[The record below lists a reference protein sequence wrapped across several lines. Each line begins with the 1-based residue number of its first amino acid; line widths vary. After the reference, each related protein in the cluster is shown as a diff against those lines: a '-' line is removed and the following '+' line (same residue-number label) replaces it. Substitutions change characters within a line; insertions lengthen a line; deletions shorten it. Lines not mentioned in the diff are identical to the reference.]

1 MKGENAPDESINL
14 KFCYG
19 INKSFSSVHVI
30 KKIKESKQNDVLI
43 IYSSDNNI
51 VMLVEKRQIIFRGH
65 FNEIT
70 NLVKSYNNEYIVSCD
85 KGFNSSII
93 LWKLSNDTL
102 VPIKKFEITNFQN
115 DQVDKNKLQINSEQN
130 SSPYPNKTQIENN
143 QVKENQNHGIG
154 YECIDISFDN
164 SYICAL
170 TERKIYNK
178 KNIENGQAK
187 IGHLNNNY
195 EHAIQNDENK
205 KCVYFQEVIIFD
217 INGGEKNKIV
227 CRDKIFGK
235 DKQNKIRFNNKYE
248 IVTNSCS
255 KLYIYKFDI
264 KKKKINHYSPSLYKS
279 NKIHEQLIFTE
290 TSFVQDSSTLLTGT
304 TNGYLI
310 IWDYS
315 TIFINKTKNTIKQ
328 REYQKSLEIKK
339 NVSINNI
346 ISYGNF
352 IILGLDD
359 GTVQIFDKQLKCYA
373 WFKNQDIGAIKSI
386 SFESSNFQEDFFSWN
401 SFILF
406 TDKNIIKQIY
416 PNNFNTWDN
425 FYTSSNAIQNNV
437 ENTKSHQPSITK
449 NVTSNIEE
457 NDLKHTKINPKNI
470 KNDTSKITK
479 KNNEDKI
486 LLQFNSTYINCIC
499 INPLS
504 NENIIYI
511 GNTNGLIEIFDFDK
525 NVTIDS
531 IFLKDKEITS
541 MVFSN
546 NGEIL
551 SVGSKCGYIYLIK
564 KINFEIFF
572 TSKDM
577 KYEIAFLYFSH
588 DDKILIS
595 SSANGNIVIYK
606 NNHSTNNGNT
616 NNGNGN
622 NDNGNNASGNN
633 DNANND
639 SGNIMTNALSSDEIP
654 SWKFAYKIINNNDN
668 LLTDLKI
675 VKNNNGEYIIAA
687 ITNNRHLIFYNYNF
701 FENTVSI
708 SYISI
713 EQVYTPTCISPTL
726 HFYNRQI
733 LCICNDKR
741 NVRFFDI
748 ETKKIIKTVTLPFKN
763 QDVKHLIHI
772 TDSTSQNEVV
782 PNENNKLDINSI
794 SEYLHLEQIK
804 HDFNKNQIFMLSLN
818 EKMIVFTTS
827 PIDSNCFRY
836 IGIIVCS
843 GNIKNVIYKNENV
856 IILSKNKIFYFNINT
871 QNLKKY
877 IESQSN
883 TMEIFIEQL
892 GGEKSKI
899 YNQIVDSFY
908 YCEIQK
914 KKFQNKNEKHDI
926 KKILNILSI
935 EYIFAS
941 INIFLSK
948 FEIQN
953 IIQEYHFYYKYVI
966 PLLNNYNILTGH
978 NKIHKNYEQFINH
991 SIQMGNLTLLNYKSN
1006 DDILLQNIYFVNP
1019 LPKYDKN
1026 CKDTLIESQE
1036 DENKTDITTECE
1048 NIFFNINA
1056 FIYTYFNFAIHE
1068 EINFE
1073 KVIEDIKNYYQKKNN
1088 KKTILCNDFLNILN
1102 SYGENMDQNEFKRIY
1117 QIFTENYNSLNMD
1130 EIFDFE
1136 TLHDLVQ

>member
-19 INKSFSSVHVI
+19 INKSFSSVHVV
-30 KKIKESKQNDVLI
+30 KKVNEGKQNDVLI

-85 KGFNSSII
+85 KGLNSSII
-93 LWKLSNDTL
+93 LWKLSNNTL
-102 VPIKKFEITNFQN
+102 APIKKFELTNSQN
-115 DQVDKNKLQINSEQN
+115 DEVDKNILQTNSEQN
-130 SSPYPNKTQIENN
+130 SSPYTNKIPVKNN
-143 QVKENQNHGIG
+143 QVKENKNHGIG

-164 SYICAL
+164 AYICAL

-178 KNIENGQAK
+178 KNTEHGQAE
-187 IGHLNNNY
+187 IGHLNKNY
-195 EHAIQNDENK
+195 DHAIQNDENK
-205 KCVYFQEVIIFD
+205 KCVYFQEVIVFD
-217 INGGEKNKIV
+217 VNGGEKNKIV

-235 DKQNKIRFNNKYE
+235 DKQNKIRFSNKYE

-255 KLYIYKFDI
+255 KLYIYNFDI
-264 KKKKINHYSPSLYKS
+264 KKKKISHYSPSLYKS

-373 WFKNQDIGAIKSI
+373 WFKNQEIGAIKSI
-386 SFESSNFQEDFFSWN
+386 SFEYSNFEEDFFSWN

-406 TDKNIIKQIY
+406 TDQNIIKQIY
-416 PNNFNTWDN
+416 PNNFNTWDD
-425 FYTSSNAIQNNV
+425 FYTHSNGIQNNV
-437 ENTKSHQPSITK
+437 EAGKSHQSA
-449 NVTSNIEE
+449 V
-457 NDLKHTKINPKNI
+457 DQ
-470 KNDTSKITK
+470 NDTSKMAK
-479 KNNEDKI
+479 KNGEDKI
-486 LLQFNSTYINCIC
+486 LLQFNSARINCIC
-499 INPLS
+499 INPLC

-511 GNTNGLIEIFDFDK
+511 GNTNGLIEVFDFDK
-525 NVTIDS
+525 NVTINS
-531 IFLKDKEITS
+531 IFLQDKEITS

-564 KINFEIFF
+564 KNNFEIFF

-588 DDKILIS
+588 DDKLLVS

-606 NNHSTNNGNT
+606 NNNNNT
-616 NNGNGN
+616 TTAFN
-622 NDNGNNASGNN
+622 
-633 DNANND
+633 
-639 SGNIMTNALSSDEIP
+639 SDEK
-654 SWKFAYKIINNNDN
+654 SDWKFAYKIISNNDN
-668 LLTDLKI
+668 ILTDLKI

-687 ITNNRHLIFYNYNF
+687 ITDNRHLVFYNYNF
-701 FENTVSI
+701 SENTVSI

-713 EQVYTPTCISPTL
+713 EQVHTPTCISPTL
-726 HFYNRQI
+726 YFYNRQI

-741 NVRFFDI
+741 NIRFFDI
-748 ETKKIIKTVTLPFKN
+748 ETKKIIKTVFLPFKN
-763 QDVKHLIHI
+763 QDVKHFIHI
-772 TDSTSQNEVV
+772 TDSPSQNEVT
-782 PNENNKLDINSI
+782 PNEDNKLDMNSLP
-794 SEYLHLEQIK
+794 EYLYLEHIK
-804 HDFNKNQIFMLSLN
+804 HDFHKNQIFMLSLN

-827 PIDSNCFRY
+827 PIDSNSFRY

-843 GNIKNVIYKNENV
+843 GNIKSIIYKNQNV

-871 QNLKKY
+871 QTLKKY

-883 TMEIFIEQL
+883 TMQIFIEQL

-966 PLLNNYNILTGH
+966 PLLNKNNILTGH
-978 NKIHKNYEQFINH
+978 NNIQQNYEQFINH
-991 SIQMGNLTLLNYKSN
+991 SIEMGNLTLLNYKSN
-1006 DDILLQNIYFVNP
+1006 DDILLQNIYFVKP
-1019 LPKYDKN
+1019 TPKYDNRIFLFFQFTIADKN
-1026 CKDTLIESQE
+1026 CKETHIENKD

-1073 KVIEDIKNYYQKKNN
+1073 KIIQDIKNYYQKKNN
-1088 KKTILCNDFLNILN
+1088 KTTILCDDFLNILN
-1102 SYGENMDQNEFKRIY
+1102 NYGENMDPNEFKRIY
-1117 QIFTENYNSLNMD
+1117 QIFTENYDFLNED
-1130 EIFDFE
+1130 EIFDFDI
-1136 TLHDLVQ
+1136 LQNLVQ

>member
-19 INKSFSSVHVI
+19 INESFSSVHVV
-30 KKIKESKQNDVLI
+30 KKINEGKKNDVLI

-65 FNEIT
+65 FNEIA

-93 LWKLSNDTL
+93 LWKLSNNTL
-102 VPIKKFEITNFQN
+102 APIKKFELTNLQN
-115 DQVDKNKLQINSEQN
+115 DEVDKNILQTNSEQN
-130 SSPYPNKTQIENN
+130 SSPYTNKIKVKNN
-143 QVKENQNHGIG
+143 QVKENKNNGIG
-154 YECIDISFDN
+154 FECIDISFDN
-164 SYICAL
+164 AYICAL

-178 KNIENGQAK
+178 KNTEHGQAK
-187 IGHLNNNY
+187 IDHLNNNY

-205 KCVYFQEVIIFD
+205 KCVYFQEVIVFD
-217 INGGEKNKIV
+217 VNGGEKNKIV

-255 KLYIYKFDI
+255 KLYIYNFDI

-373 WFKNQDIGAIKSI
+373 WFKNQEIGAIKSI
-386 SFESSNFQEDFFSWN
+386 SFEYSNFDEDFFSWN

-416 PNNFNTWDN
+416 PKNFNTWDDFN
-425 FYTSSNAIQNNV
+425 TPSNGIQNNV
-437 ENTKSHQPSITK
+437 ETAKSHQPS
-449 NVTSNIEE
+449 VA
-457 NDLKHTKINPKNI
+457 
-470 KNDTSKITK
+470 KNDSSKITE
-479 KNNEDKI
+479 KNDEDKI
-486 LLQFNSTYINCIC
+486 LLQFNSTHINCIC
-499 INPLS
+499 INPLC

-511 GNTNGLIEIFDFDK
+511 GNTNGLIEVFDFDK
-525 NVTIDS
+525 NVTINS
-531 IFLKDKEITS
+531 IFLQDKEITS

-564 KINFEIFF
+564 KNNFEICF

-588 DDKILIS
+588 DDKILVS

-606 NNHSTNNGNT
+606 NNNNT
-616 NNGNGN
+616 TT
-622 NDNGNNASGNN
+622 AF
-633 DNANND
+633 
-639 SGNIMTNALSSDEIP
+639 SSDEK
-654 SWKFAYKIINNNDN
+654 SDWKFAYKIISNNENT
-668 LLTDLKI
+668 LTDLKI

-687 ITNNRHLIFYNYNF
+687 ITDNRHLVFYNYNF
-701 FENTVSI
+701 SENTVSI

-713 EQVYTPTCISPTL
+713 EQVHTPTCISPTL
-726 HFYNRQI
+726 YFYDRQI

-741 NVRFFDI
+741 NIRFFDI
-748 ETKKIIKTVTLPFKN
+748 ETKKIIKTVFLPFKN
-763 QDVKHLIHI
+763 QDVKHFMHI
-772 TDSTSQNEVV
+772 TDSPSQNEVT
-782 PNENNKLDINSI
+782 PNEDNKVDINSFP
-794 SEYLHLEQIK
+794 EYLYLEEIK

-843 GNIKNVIYKNENV
+843 GNIKSIIYKNQNV

-871 QNLKKY
+871 QTLKKY

-883 TMEIFIEQL
+883 TMQIFIEQL

-966 PLLNNYNILTGH
+966 PLLNKNNILTGH
-978 NKIHKNYEQFINH
+978 NKIQQNYEQFINH

-1006 DDILLQNIYFVNP
+1006 DDILLQNIYFVKP
-1019 LPKYDKN
+1019 DPKYVDNN
-1026 CKDTLIESQE
+1026 CKETLIENKE
-1036 DENKTDITTECE
+1036 NENKTDITMECE

-1073 KVIEDIKNYYQKKNN
+1073 KIIQDIKNYYQKKNN
-1088 KKTILCNDFLNILN
+1088 KTTILCDDFLNILN
-1102 SYGENMDQNEFKRIY
+1102 NYGENMDPNEFKRIY
-1117 QIFTENYNSLNMD
+1117 QIFTENYDFLNED
-1130 EIFDFE
+1130 EIFDFDI
-1136 TLHDLVQ
+1136 LQNLVQ